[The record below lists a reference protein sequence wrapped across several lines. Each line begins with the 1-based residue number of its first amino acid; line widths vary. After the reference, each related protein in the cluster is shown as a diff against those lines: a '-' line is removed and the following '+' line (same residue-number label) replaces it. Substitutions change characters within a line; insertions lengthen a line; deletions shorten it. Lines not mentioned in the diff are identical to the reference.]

1 MSWLLA
7 ARTTGH
13 SVALL
18 RVTILGRLFKAPGV
32 PVVVARPAGDATR
45 AGRVFGVGY
54 DGSPESDAAV
64 AWAARLA
71 DSAGGT
77 VRVLS
82 VAEAPQGFSPS
93 ISYGINW
100 VAMKPEREE
109 HAKRLVADAVAQLG
123 EGAVGEAVVGM
134 AGEEL
139 VQLSREVDMLVVGS
153 RGYGPVRRTLLGSTS
168 DRLVHDAACPVVV
181 VPRDAVR
188 REQTADPSTMAET
201 TA

>member
-1 MSWLLA
+1 M
-7 ARTTGH
+7 T
-13 SVALL
+13 
-18 RVTILGRLFKAPGV
+18 
-32 PVVVARPAGDATR
+32 
-45 AGRVFGVGY
+45 
-54 DGSPESDAAV
+54 
-64 AWAARLA
+64 
-71 DSAGGT
+71 
-77 VRVLS
+77 
-82 VAEAPQGFSPS
+82 
-93 ISYGINW
+93 
-100 VAMKPEREE
+100 PEREE

-188 REQTADPSTMAET
+188 HEHTADPSTMAEM